1 MPNIFNKVKQKFSG
15 SKGHKTDEEQTFS
28 IQPHPAKS
36 NNPAE
41 LESPQLGAGLN
52 SNAEMQ
58 AHHARD
64 PHIPSQQIM
73 NSLEQ
78 PATREQLKARSAELN
93 K

>member
-1 MPNIFNKVKQKFSG
+1 SSG
-15 SKGHKTDEEQTFS
+15 EQEQSFS

-41 LESPQLGAGLN
+41 VEGPQLGAGLN
-52 SNAEMQ
+52 SNPEMQ

-64 PHIPSQQIM
+64 PHVPSREIL

-78 PATREQLKARSAELN
+78 PKSREELQKRAEELN
-93 K
+93 R